1 MRLAMKLLKLN
12 FAVVMLLA
20 SGLKMAHAADN
31 VQVDADS
38 MEVIDSEHK
47 TIFRGNVIATR
58 PTDQIASA
66 TMIVTTDDVKQA
78 DGSTTSVTTFIDAT
92 GGVTIT
98 TKTQK
103 ITGDWAKFYVQ
114 ENRLEV
120 GGGVKVVQGKSVVK
134 GTKLSINL
142 KTNHMQVSGGRVHG
156 SFVPN

>member
-1 MRLAMKLLKLN
+1 MKTVKLSIASALLLMG
-12 FAVVMLLA
+12 ATQIVR
-20 SGLKMAHAADN
+20 AADN

-38 MEVIDSEHK
+38 MEVVDTDHK

-66 TMIVTTDDVKQA
+66 VMIVTTDDVKQP
-78 DGSTTSVTTFIDAT
+78 DGSTKSVTTFIDAT
-92 GGVTIT
+92 GGVVIT
-98 TKTQK
+98 TSTQK

-114 ENRLEV
+114 EDRLEV
-120 GGGVKVVQGKSVVK
+120 GGGVKVVQGKNTVK
-134 GTKLSINL
+134 GVKLSINL